1 MAGDRAMNA
10 SLILLAAGGTG
21 GHLFP
26 AEALAAALTARGY
39 RVALATDRA
48 RADDDIRRHGID
60 VHALGLP
67 RMGAGRMS
75 RLLGL
80 VALAAALPRARRLV
94 ARLSPAA
101 VVGFGGYPSVPPL
114 LAAAWA
120 GIPALLHE
128 QNAVLGRANRLLARR
143 VRAVATSFP
152 AVARMP
158 GGVEARLVGNP
169 VRPAIGALRDAPYA
183 APGAGD
189 RFVLL
194 AIGGSQGARSFSD
207 VLPAAAATL
216 APPLRARLRVVQQAR
231 PEDVARARE
240 AYAAAGVEAEVAPFF
255 ADIAARIA
263 GSHAVVCRAGASTCA
278 ELACIGRPA
287 LFVPYPHATDD
298 HQTANARALVA
309 AGGGWAM
316 AQAEFTAASLA
327 ARLADWMSAP
337 AELAAAAAAM
347 RAAGRPEAAERLAD
361 AVVALAR
368 TGGRSLEVAA

>member
-1 MAGDRAMNA
+1 MPAVSA
-10 SLILLAAGGTG
+10 SLVLLAAGGTG

-26 AEALAAALTARGY
+26 AEALADALTARGY

-48 RADDDIRRHGID
+48 REDDGARRPAIE
-60 VHALGLP
+60 VHPLGLR
-67 RMGAGRMS
+67 RMGAGRIS

-80 VALAAALPRARRLV
+80 AALAAAVPRARRLV

-101 VVGFGGYPSVPPL
+101 VVGFGGYPSLPPV

-120 GIPALLHE
+120 GVPALLHE

-143 VRAVATSFP
+143 VREVATSFP
-152 AVARMP
+152 VVARMP
-158 GGVEARLVGNP
+158 SGVEARLVGNP
-169 VRPAIGALRDAPYA
+169 VRPAIRALRDAPYA
-183 APGAGD
+183 APGVAD

-207 VLPAAAATL
+207 VVPAAVAAL
-216 APPLRARLRVVQQAR
+216 EPALRARLRVVQQAR

-240 AYAAAGVEAEVAPFF
+240 AYAAAGVDAEVAPFF
-255 ADIAARIA
+255 ADIATRIA
-263 GSHAVVCRAGASTCA
+263 EAHAVVCRAGASTCA

-298 HQTANARALVA
+298 HQSANAAALVA
-309 AGGGWAM
+309 AGAGWTLP
-316 AQAEFTAASLA
+316 QTRFTPAALA
-327 ARLADWMSAP
+327 ARLSAWMSAP

-347 RAAGRPEAAERLAD
+347 RANGRPDAAERLAD
-361 AVVALAR
+361 AVVALADAR
-368 TGGRSLEVAA
+368 GSSLGAAA